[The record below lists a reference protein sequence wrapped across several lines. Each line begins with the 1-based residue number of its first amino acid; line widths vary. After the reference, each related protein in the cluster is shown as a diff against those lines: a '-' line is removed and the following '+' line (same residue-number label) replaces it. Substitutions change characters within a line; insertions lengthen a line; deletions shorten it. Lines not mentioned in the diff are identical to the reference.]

1 MCQMWKLLD
10 VVSVADV
17 DPISKFWG
25 QNYTFSSL
33 AANWSLTGQCF
44 QQEQLVSLVPWCEG
58 TKGFTSSP
66 KKCIFCP
73 KLPICQILAILP
85 KKTMQTRCLGGF
97 LLCWYKNFCFLPWKI
112 RIFGQ
117 KTAKFG
123 PKYAFL
129 VIFGQILPFFAHF
142 VQCPTKN
149 QCEQGA

>member
-85 KKTMQTRCLGGF
+85 KKNNANKVPRWVSIMLVQK
-97 LLCWYKNFCFLPWKI
+97 LLLPPLKI
-112 RIFGQ
+112 RSFGP

-123 PKYAFL
+123 PKLTFL
-129 VIFGQILPFFAHF
+129 AHLIQF
-142 VQCPTKN
+142 LTKKR
-149 QCEQGA
+149 CKQGA